1 MEEEE
6 QLNFQVS
13 LTQWFKNLK
22 SQSFALKKFSGLA
35 PPPESFY
42 NLFTLGSAWSWQ
54 KITQSRLTQ
63 NQRSHLVKINSGQVR
78 SVSKYLDMSSF
89 EYFISSSSLLLL
101 DVH

>member
-1 MEEEE
+1 MV
-6 QLNFQVS
+6 QK
-13 LTQWFKNLK
+13 FKIP
-22 SQSFALKKFSGLA
+22 KFRPQKVFWPG

-78 SVSKYLDMSSF
+78 SVSKYLHMSSF
-89 EYFISSSSLLLL
+89 EYFITSSSLLLL
-101 DVH
+101 DVD